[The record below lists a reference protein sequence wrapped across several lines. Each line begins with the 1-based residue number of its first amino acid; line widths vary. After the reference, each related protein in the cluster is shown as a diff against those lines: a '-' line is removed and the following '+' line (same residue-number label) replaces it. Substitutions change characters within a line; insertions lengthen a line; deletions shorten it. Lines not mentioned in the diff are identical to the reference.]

1 MEGLGWKRNERVW
14 GIYMDVVEKWVRQAK
29 QAEIIATREEEVPKI
44 SLTERPGQV
53 ENTALAL
60 GQGISTQ
67 SLGEP
72 MTGNTGHSVVL
83 LDARDRQETQTIN
96 AEPEIAVD
104 LLGTSGVPLT
114 RPNARKRMAVKRSRP
129 ELSSD
134 GTQLSTY
141 LYIS

>member
-1 MEGLGWKRNERVW
+1 
-14 GIYMDVVEKWVRQAK
+14 MDVVEKWVRQAK
-29 QAEIIATREEEVPKI
+29 QAEVIATREEEAPKI
-44 SLTERPGQV
+44 SLTERPGQI
-53 ENTALAL
+53 ENNARAL

-67 SLGEP
+67 SLGGP
-72 MTGNTGHSVVL
+72 MIDNTGHSVVL
-83 LDARDRQETQTIN
+83 SDARDRQEAQTID

-114 RPNARKRMAVKRSRP
+114 RPNARKRMAVKRSRQ

-134 GTQLSTY
+134 GTQLSAY